1 MIPGKKILVV
11 DDEKIVNLDI
21 QGTLKRLGYG
31 VVGDAVSGV
40 EALSKVEKLKPDL
53 VLMDIKLR
61 GDMDGVEAAN
71 IISKTYDIPIIFLTA
86 YADDATLGRA
96 KLSGPYG
103 YLLKPFEER
112 DLHSA
117 IEIALYKHGMEQE
130 VRRALHNA
138 EIANEAK
145 SSFLATIS
153 HELRTP
159 MNGILGLSEILLGTG
174 VDSDQKEYIE
184 LIKGS
189 ATSLLNVLNE
199 LLDYS
204 KIESRILE
212 LREGC
217 FNLRETLAGII
228 KTHISAAEKKNLCLE
243 CFVHTDI
250 PYELKGDSGRLI
262 QILNNLVSNA
272 IKYTDVGGL
281 VVEVMPDSIEEEPYP
296 AGFVRLLFAV
306 TDTGHGISR
315 EKADSIF
322 NSFTQLEDYMTRKH
336 GGIGLGLTISYN
348 LVNMLQGTMWL
359 ETSPSVGSSF
369 LFTAVLKVP
378 GVDVQEVS
386 EPDRRV
392 VSFNGTKKI
401 LFVDDNAITRR
412 VVSSFLENVDCELD
426 TAENGR
432 EAINLI
438 MIKNFDMIIMDVQM
452 PVMDGFETTKL
463 IRSGSLDNV
472 DPDIPILALTA
483 HSLKGDK
490 TRCLQAGMNG
500 YLSKP
505 VRSSRLLAGIA
516 SIFNMTID
524 KLNCANELIDCD
536 DGPSYLDIKGTIS
549 RFEGD
554 DSLVRE
560 VFSHFLRIV
569 PEQIESI
576 TKSAVGDTFDEVV
589 KRVMILREMALDV
602 GAEKICQL
610 ARDIESYDPEG
621 SLECFRRMISRLKRE
636 TETTLAV
643 MSDYVLKSGLI

>member
-1 MIPGKKILVV
+1 MISGKKILVV
-11 DDEKIVNLDI
+11 DDERIVSLDI
-21 QGTLKRLGYG
+21 QATLKRLGYG
-31 VVGDAVSGV
+31 FAGDAVSGV
-40 EALSKVEKLKPDL
+40 EAISKVEKLKPDL

-61 GDMDGVEAAN
+61 GEMDGVEAAN
-71 IISKTYDIPIIFLTA
+71 IIIKTYDIPIIFLTA
-86 YADDATLGRA
+86 YSDDTTINRA
-96 KLSGPYG
+96 KLSEPYG

-112 DLHSA
+112 DLRSA

-130 VRRALHNA
+130 AKRALRNA
-138 EIANEAK
+138 EAANEAK
-145 SSFLATIS
+145 SSFLATMS

-159 MNGILGLSEILLGTG
+159 MNGILGLSDILLGTNI
-174 VDSDQKEYIE
+174 DSEQKEYIE

-217 FNLRETLAGII
+217 FNLREILAGVVN
-228 KTHISAAEKKNLCLE
+228 THIASAVKKKLCFE
-243 CFVHTDI
+243 CVVHPDV
-250 PYELKGDSGRLI
+250 PYGLKGDSGRLV

-272 IKYTDVGGL
+272 IKYTDYGGL
-281 VVEVMPDSIEEEPYP
+281 LIEVMPDSIEEEPYP

-306 TDTGHGISR
+306 TDTGHGISS
-315 EKADSIF
+315 EKAECIF

-359 ETSPSVGSSF
+359 ETVPLSGSSF
-369 LFTAVLKVP
+369 LFTAVFKIPETGAQL
-378 GVDVQEVS
+378 GHEFDCGIVS
-386 EPDRRV
+386 SHD
-392 VSFNGTKKI
+392 TKKI

-412 VVSSFLENVDCELD
+412 VVSSFLENTDYELD
-426 TAENGR
+426 TAENGK
-432 EAINLI
+432 EAIDLL
-438 MIKNFDMIIMDVQM
+438 MSKKFDMIIMDVQM

-463 IRSGSLDNV
+463 IRSGSIDNI

-483 HSLKGDK
+483 HAKMGDK

-505 VRSSRLLAGIA
+505 VRSSRLLEGIA

-524 KLNCANELIDCD
+524 KSNCATELIDCD
-536 DGPSYLDIKGTIS
+536 DGPSYLDIKGTIA

-554 DSLVRE
+554 DSLVRD
-560 VFSHFLRIV
+560 VFSHFLKIV
-569 PEQIESI
+569 PSHMESI
-576 TKSAVGDTFDEVV
+576 VNSAADSDFEVV
-589 KRVMILREMALDV
+589 INSVMILREMALDV
-602 GAEKICQL
+602 GAGKICQL
-610 ARDIESYDPEG
+610 ARDIENINPNKYLD
-621 SLECFRRMISRLKRE
+621 SLLSMVARLKRE
-636 TETTLAV
+636 TDTTLAV
-643 MSDYVLKSGLI
+643 MSDYVLRSDSI